1 MPEFKSPPSRLARL
15 FRAGRDNW
23 KEKAL
28 EKQKRLR
35 ALEIKVRDLSAS
47 REYWKNRA
55 IAAEKG
61 LPQEKRGIFTEKKDE
76 LDLIKSDL
84 EAEGK
89 TEN

>member
-1 MPEFKSPPSRLARL
+1 MEFKSPTSRLARL

-28 EKQKRLR
+28 EKQKKLR

-61 LPQEKRGIFTEKKDE
+61 ISQENGEAIVEEKR
-76 LDLIKSDL
+76 
-84 EAEGK
+84 
-89 TEN
+89 

>member
-1 MPEFKSPPSRLARL
+1 MSEFKSPPSRLARL

-35 ALEIKVRDLSAS
+35 ALEIKVRDLLAS

-55 IAAEKG
+55 MAAEKG
-61 LPQEKRGIFTEKKDE
+61 LPLEDEEISTKEKR
-76 LDLIKSDL
+76 
-84 EAEGK
+84 
-89 TEN
+89 

>member
-1 MPEFKSPPSRLARL
+1 MSEFKSPPSRLARL

-35 ALEIKVRDLSAS
+35 ALEIKVRDLLAS
-47 REYWKNRA
+47 REYWKKRA
-55 IAAEKG
+55 MAAEKG
-61 LPQEKRGIFTEKKDE
+61 LPPEDREIFTEKKDK
-76 LDLIKSDL
+76 LDSIKSNL
-84 EAEGK
+84 KTQGE

>member
-1 MPEFKSPPSRLARL
+1 MKFKSPTSRLARL

-28 EKQKRLR
+28 EKQKKLR

-61 LPQEKRGIFTEKKDE
+61 PSQENGEAIVEEKKM
-76 LDLIKSDL
+76 K
-84 EAEGK
+84 
-89 TEN
+89 

>member
-1 MPEFKSPPSRLARL
+1 MEFKSPTSRLARL

-28 EKQKRLR
+28 EKQKKLR

-55 IAAEKG
+55 IAAEQG
-61 LPQEKRGIFTEKKDE
+61 LFQDNGEAGTTEEKKM
-76 LDLIKSDL
+76 
-84 EAEGK
+84 
-89 TEN
+89 N